1 MTEKR
6 ITKKFTKEEL
16 ETLRKAFELL
26 EKSNSFFR
34 TDEYDCNLILK
45 DDFEYI
51 LESGESL

>member
-6 ITKKFTKEEL
+6 ITKRFTKEEL

-34 TDEYDCNLILK
+34 TDEFDCNLILK
-45 DDFEYI
+45 EDFEYI